1 MSGRPASTAIRFG
14 RGSGSTTSPAYLS
27 VLSALAGALIGGLT
41 SFLAS
46 YVMPGIQ
53 ARLRRKARQARRVL
67 RRAHD
72 RARRPHRRYAEYN
85 RHRLRRALQR
95 LRLKR
100 RIMLIAS
107 PRLMASAE
115 ENLEFIMDLYLTV
128 AHTGAEV
135 RSMMDDSGSD
145 PIGRFTRACRAET
158 RELGLG

>member
-1 MSGRPASTAIRFG
+1 MTELAVLIADTPI
-14 RGSGSTTSPAYLS
+14 TTGMDYAALCS
-27 VLSALAGALIGGLT
+27 VCG
-41 SFLAS
+41 
-46 YVMPGIQ
+46 
-53 ARLRRKARQARRVL
+53 
-67 RRAHD
+67 
-72 RARRPHRRYAEYN
+72 
-85 RHRLRRALQR
+85 
-95 LRLKR
+95 LKR

-128 AHTGAEV
+128 ARTGAEV